1 MFIILFYFTVIYSLP
16 FAVIFSTQKGK
27 RQGPATFCLYC
38 HGQVLYTEDACYTPE
53 RSKTLCFKSDV
64 VAHTPAPSPPPIPAP
79 DQTGPRNGMVAPQ
92 KCGDA
97 FALPSLVTSHDP
109 Q

>member
-1 MFIILFYFTVIYSLP
+1 MFIILFYFIVVYILP
-16 FAVIFSTQKGK
+16 FTVLLSTLKGK
-27 RQGPATFCLYC
+27 SQGPTTCCLYC

-53 RSKTLCFKSDV
+53 RSKTLRFKSDV

-79 DQTGPRNGMVAPQ
+79 DQIGPRNGMAAPQ
-92 KCGDA
+92 KCGDV
-97 FALPSLVTSHDP
+97 FALPSLVTS